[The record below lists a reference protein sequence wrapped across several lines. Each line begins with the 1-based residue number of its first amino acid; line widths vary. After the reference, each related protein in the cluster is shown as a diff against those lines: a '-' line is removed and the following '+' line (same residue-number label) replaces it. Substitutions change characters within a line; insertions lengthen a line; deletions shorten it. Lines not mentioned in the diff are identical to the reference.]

1 MDRLRI
7 RREKLRKLI
16 HSGELDASMIGGRP
30 TSDLRV
36 TEEASS
42 SAMPSP
48 LIGSGPRK
56 ASAALA

>member
-7 RREKLRKLI
+7 SREKLRKLI
-16 HSGELDASMIGGRP
+16 HSGELDAFKISGRP

-36 TEEASS
+36 TEEASL

-48 LIGSGPRK
+48 LTGSGPRK
-56 ASAALA
+56 PSAALA